1 MSITSPI
8 RMSMGPAGVSNLLER
23 VAEGLTEG
31 LLPVE
36 VFNDE
41 AVFQAEMQRI
51 FAKAWVFVAHESE
64 IRNKGDY
71 VLRRIGMDPV
81 IVSRDDTGQIRV
93 MSNYCRHRGAQV
105 CQSDHGNTTHFRCP
119 YHGWTFKNDGD
130 WAGAPHSSEAYGG
143 RLDGREWGLL
153 RAPRVDTYQGFIFAS
168 LSEEGPTLKEFLGG
182 AAWVLDAI
190 CGLHPGGLRVMGV
203 PERTQVRGDWKSGAE
218 NFAGDAYHID
228 TLHFGN
234 EQANYVQ
241 GLRQNNDFGNSLVLD
256 GGHAFLCHSFVDMF
270 GPFGEFSAYPPHIK
284 ERFDLSKLDEA
295 QRELARA
302 CPPSIGN
309 IFPNL
314 GFIRFPAMT
323 EVGKPPAVFTSFRQW
338 QPLGPGVMEMWNW
351 QFTWDFMSDEESMP
365 DYTVGQYNFSS
376 AGIFEQDDTVAWEGA
391 RSVAQSVW
399 NRNSQTRF
407 HYQQGFGGK
416 VERPADP
423 TWRGPGVFRKKAYGE
438 FGQMNFYAQ
447 WLKMMQKQK

>member
-1 MSITSPI
+1 MSSTSTI
-8 RMSMGPAGVSNLLER
+8 RMSMGPGGMSNLLER
-23 VAEGLTEG
+23 VAEGLPQG

-41 AVFQAEMQRI
+41 DVFQAEMRQI

-71 VLRRIGMDPV
+71 VLRRIGLDPV

-105 CQSDHGNTTHFRCP
+105 CQSDHGNTSHFRCS
-119 YHGWTFKNDGD
+119 YHGWTFKNNGD

-168 LSEEGPTLKEFLGG
+168 LSEEGPTLKEFLGD
-182 AAWVLDAI
+182 AAWMLDTI
-190 CGLHPGGLRVMGV
+190 CGLHPAGMRVVGV
-203 PERTQVRGDWKSGAE
+203 PERTQIRGDWKSGAE
-218 NFAGDAYHID
+218 NFSGDGYHID

-234 EQANYVQ
+234 EQTNYV
-241 GLRQNNDFGNSLVLD
+241 GGMRKNNDDANSLVLD
-256 GGHAFLCHSFVDMF
+256 GGHSFLCHSFVDMF
-270 GPFGEFSAYPPHIK
+270 GPFGEFSGYPPHIR
-284 ERFDLSKLDEA
+284 ERFDLSKLDEV
-295 QRELARA
+295 QRELARDRA
-302 CPPSIGN
+302 PSIGN

-314 GFIRFPAMT
+314 GFIRFAAPSEPGGA
-323 EVGKPPAVFTSFRQW
+323 PAVFTSFRQF
-338 QPLGPGVMEMWNW
+338 QPLGPGLMEMWNW
-351 QFTWDFMSDEESMP
+351 QFTFEFMSDEESIP
-365 DYTVGQYNFSS
+365 GYTSGQYNFSS
-376 AGIFEQDDTVAWEGA
+376 AGLFEQDDTVAWEGA

-399 NRNSQTRF
+399 NRNAQTNLHF
-407 HYQQGFGGK
+407 QQGLGSK
-416 VERPADP
+416 IERPADP
-423 TWRGPGVFRKKAYGE
+423 TWRGPGVFRTNGYGE

-447 WLKMMQKQK
+447 WLKMMQKRK